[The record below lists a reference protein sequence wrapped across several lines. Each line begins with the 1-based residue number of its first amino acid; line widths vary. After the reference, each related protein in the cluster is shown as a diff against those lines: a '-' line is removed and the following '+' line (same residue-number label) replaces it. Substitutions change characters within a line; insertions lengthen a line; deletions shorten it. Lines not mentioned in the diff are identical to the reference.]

1 MIQDDASLVAQVLAA
16 EKSAF
21 GALIDR
27 HRPGA
32 IRLARRLLSD
42 PADAE
47 DMVQETFLQAFLCL
61 RDLHDPERF
70 GAWLLGIV
78 VNLCRMRLRAR
89 RDEYALEDWYAGRV
103 VPGFTW
109 ADTQPSPEAIYETR
123 ELHRLV
129 LDAIATLPAAQ
140 QQAVRLHY
148 IEGLTVWEI
157 AVLAGVPVG
166 MVKARLHRARARLR
180 REVARVVA
188 DARETIQPA
197 EEEVSMLEVTVHDVI
212 VRAPK
217 GEEVK

>member
-1 MIQDDASLVAQVLAA
+1 MIQDDTSLVAEVLAG
-16 EKSAF
+16 ERSAF
-21 GALIDR
+21 GPLIDR
-27 HRPGA
+27 RRPGA

-47 DMVQETFLQAFLCL
+47 DVVQETFLQAFLCL

-89 RDEYALEDWYAGRV
+89 RDEYAFEDWYGGRV

-129 LDAIATLPAAQ
+129 LDAIAMLPDEQ
-140 QQAVRLHY
+140 PQAMS
-148 IEGLTVWEI
+148 
-157 AVLAGVPVG
+157 A
-166 MVKARLHRARARLR
+166 LHRRADAVGNSRARR
-180 REVARVVA
+180 GAGGYGQSSA
-188 DARETIQPA
+188 ASGAGPTA
-197 EEEVSMLEVTVHDVI
+197 
-212 VRAPK
+212 A
-217 GEEVK
+217 